1 MERIHLDTEHLWLW
15 VDCSCLAAT
24 ACLTRVTTSYLGWV
38 DHSGDGGQ
46 VYMEGLPDVP
56 AGMRL
61 RCRLP
66 YRLPVQARWPWL
78 AQTLIADVRK
88 PGAKSRDTSGPGHDW
103 IIEGTLAG
111 VIQQTDLLLA
121 TRNVTGARAFMPISK
136 EVTDFTETQRVQ
148 RNSVLTGGGDAEL
161 FYANRERT
169 PFRSYQRINREAS
182 IPFWLGSS
190 KTTHLR
196 AQRTVVRETTPRRTR
211 VDQQG
216 QQHCQS
222 QFLDIAAAF
231 VTGLPDSVFGANILS
246 LQGVDLVGGL
256 GLANRRNGS

>member
-1 MERIHLDTEHLWLW
+1 MGM
-15 VDCSCLAAT
+15 VDRFTWTGCPTYPLACVCDAGSPT
-24 ACLTRVTTSYLGWV
+24 GCQYKLGGPG
-38 DHSGDGGQ
+38 SRKRSLL
-46 VYMEGLPDVP
+46 M
-56 AGMRL
+56 M
-61 RCRLP
+61 
-66 YRLPVQARWPWL
+66 
-78 AQTLIADVRK
+78 RK

-111 VIQQTDLLLA
+111 VIQRTDLLLA

-246 LQGVDLVGGL
+246 LQGVDLVSGL
-256 GLANRRNGS
+256 GLANRRNGN